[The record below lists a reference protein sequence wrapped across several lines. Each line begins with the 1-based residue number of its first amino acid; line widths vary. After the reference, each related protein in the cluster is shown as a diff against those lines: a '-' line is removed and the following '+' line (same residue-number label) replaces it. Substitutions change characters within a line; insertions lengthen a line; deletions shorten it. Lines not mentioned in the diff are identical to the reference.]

1 MSLLEMNKENIWI
14 SSEYIGFI
22 RLSSVLIFMFYFNI
36 AFLHLN
42 FVVSFWILKQFR
54 LLLKYLKTPS
64 EKFKREYNLLGL
76 FSFPVWISLY
86 LFLIMNLSVY
96 STYLFFC
103 LNIKKVIRTLKPILK
118 ENKVPYNMSFTQ

>member
-1 MSLLEMNKENIWI
+1 MNKENIWI
-14 SSEYIGFI
+14 NSEYIGFI
-22 RLSSVLIFMFYFNI
+22 RLFSVLISMFYFNI
-36 AFLHLN
+36 AFLYLK

-96 STYLFFC
+96 SIYLFFC

-118 ENKVPYNMSFTQ
+118 ENKVSYNMSFTQ